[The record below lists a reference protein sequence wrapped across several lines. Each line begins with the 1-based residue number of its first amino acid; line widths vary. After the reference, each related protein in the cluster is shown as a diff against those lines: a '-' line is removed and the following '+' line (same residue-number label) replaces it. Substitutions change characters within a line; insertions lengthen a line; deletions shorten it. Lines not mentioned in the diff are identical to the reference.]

1 MRNTVQTVD
10 RALQILESFEGE
22 AEVRGVSE
30 LAARLGVHRST
41 ASRLVATLEA
51 RDFLE
56 RVPGSDVLRL
66 GPRLGRLGLIAS
78 RHRDLVDAARQ
89 PMEEFASR
97 TGETVTLAI
106 RDGDEASTV
115 AQLDARYVVTI
126 KNWVGRRTPLHCT
139 SDGKVL
145 LAFGNG
151 RLPAGPLQR
160 LSEHTIRSKVELAR
174 QLDDIRARGWASA
187 VGELEDGLH
196 GVAAPV
202 LDDSGRCLAALGM
215 SGPSYRLPP
224 QALSALAEECALVAR
239 RIGTRIVAVNNG
251 V

>member
-1 MRNTVQTVD
+1 MRNTVQTVH

-56 RVPGSDVLRL
+56 RVPGSDVFRL
-66 GPRLGRLGLIAS
+66 GPRLGRLGLLAS

-89 PMEEFASR
+89 TMEEFASR

-106 RDGDEASTV
+106 RDGDDAITI

-151 RLPAGPLQR
+151 GLPPGPLRR
-160 LSEHTIRSKVELAR
+160 LSEHTVRSKAELAR
-174 QLDDIRARGWASA
+174 ELENVQARGWASA
-187 VGELEDGLH
+187 LGELEDGLH

-202 LDDSGRCLAALGM
+202 LDNSGRCLAALGV

-224 QALSALAEECALVAR
+224 GALSALAEACVLAAGE
-239 RIGTRIVAVNNG
+239 IGTRVIAANNG

>member
-1 MRNTVQTVD
+1 MRNTVQTVN

-56 RVPGSDVLRL
+56 RVPGSDVVRL
-66 GPRLGRLGLIAS
+66 GPKLGRLGLIAS
-78 RHRDLVDAARQ
+78 RHRDLIDAARQ

-151 RLPAGPLQR
+151 RLPPGPLQR
-160 LSEHTIRSKVELAR
+160 LNEHTIRSKAELVR
-174 QLDDIRARGWASA
+174 QLDEIRAQGWASA
-187 VGELEDGLH
+187 LGELEEGLH

-202 LDDSGRCLAALGM
+202 LDGSGTCLAALGV

-224 QALSALAEECALVAR
+224 EALSALAEDCALAAR
-239 RIGTRIVAVNNG
+239 KIGTRIVAATNG

>member
-1 MRNTVQTVD
+1 MRNTVQTVH

-30 LAARLGVHRST
+30 LATRLGVHRST

-51 RDFLE
+51 RAFLE
-56 RVPGSDVLRL
+56 RVPGSDVFRL
-66 GPRLGRLGLIAS
+66 GPRLGRLGLLAS
-78 RHRDLVDAARQ
+78 RHRDLIDAARH
-89 PMEEFASR
+89 PMEGFASR

-106 RDGDEASTV
+106 RDGDEAITI

-145 LAFGNG
+145 LAFGNAG
-151 RLPAGPLQR
+151 LSPGPLRR
-160 LSEHTIRSKVELAR
+160 LSEHTVRSKAELGR
-174 QLDDIRARGWASA
+174 ELEDVRARGWASA
-187 VGELEDGLH
+187 LGELEDGLH

-202 LDDSGRCLAALGM
+202 VDHSGRCLAALGV
-215 SGPSYRLPP
+215 SGPSYRLPSEAIP
-224 QALSALAEECALVAR
+224 ALAEACVLAAGE
-239 RIGTRIVAVNNG
+239 IGTRIIAANNG